1 MSTVI
6 RQVAASRRS
15 RPPKRARAVLGTC
28 TGIVLLAVMLFPLYW
43 MLDASFLRPQDL
55 VSPTPTW
62 FPLHGT
68 LAGYRSALSS
78 QGGHLMVSL
87 IVSLGTVV
95 VTLTIAAPAAYGMAK
110 LRVPGRRLLM
120 FALLVAQMIP
130 GIVMANSFYIVANSL
145 GLINSPIALILA
157 DSTLAVPF
165 ATLILHSFL
174 RGVPNE
180 LVEAAAIDGASRLR
194 TFVSVIVPVA
204 RNALITAGLFSFLFA
219 WADFLFAVTLT
230 SQDNHAPITVGIYR
244 FIGANL
250 TDWNGVMATGVIA
263 SIPAALLLII
273 AQRYVA
279 AGIGSAAVKELL
291 SPSWC
296 PQAPPSRTTHPII
309 RADPRRV
316 RAHPVR
322 RRRPHPN
329 LAQRPAHLDRPA
341 VGCRQRPGARGP
353 APDPE

>member
-6 RQVAASRRS
+6 RQAGSSRLG
-15 RPPKRARAVLGTC
+15 RPSKRARAALGT
-28 TGIVLLAVMLFPLYW
+28 GAGVVIIAVMLFPLYW

-78 QGGHLMVSL
+78 QGGHLLVSL
-87 IVSLGTVV
+87 VVSLGTVA
-95 VTLTIAAPAAYGMAK
+95 VTLVIAAPAAYGMAK
-110 LRVPGRRLLM
+110 LRAPGRRALL

-130 GIVMANSFYIVANSL
+130 GIVLANSFYVAANSL
-145 GLINSPIALILA
+145 GLINSPLALILA

-165 ATLILHSFL
+165 ATLILYSFL
-174 RGVPNE
+174 RGVPSE
-180 LVEAAAIDGASRLR
+180 LIEAAAIDGASRLR
-194 TFVSVIVPVA
+194 TFVSVILPVA
-204 RNALITAGLFSFLFA
+204 RNAVVTAGLFSFLFA

-263 SIPAALLLII
+263 AIPAALLLVI

-279 AGIGSAAVKELL
+279 AGIGS
-291 SPSWC
+291 
-296 PQAPPSRTTHPII
+296 
-309 RADPRRV
+309 
-316 RAHPVR
+316 
-322 RRRPHPN
+322 
-329 LAQRPAHLDRPA
+329 
-341 VGCRQRPGARGP
+341 GATK
-353 APDPE
+353 D

>member
-6 RQVAASRRS
+6 RQTGTIRLSGPS
-15 RPPKRARAVLGTC
+15 KRARKVMGTC
-28 TGIVLLAVMLFPLYW
+28 TGIVIVAIMLFPLYW
-43 MLDASFLRPQDL
+43 MLDASFLQPQEL

-68 LAGYRSALSS
+68 LAGYRSVLSS

-87 IVSLGTVV
+87 EVSLGTVAV
-95 VTLTIAAPAAYGMAK
+95 SLLIAAPAAYGMAK
-110 LRVPGRRLLM
+110 LRVPGRRPLL

-130 GIVMANSFYIVANSL
+130 GIVMANSFYIAANSL

-180 LVEAAAIDGASRLR
+180 LIEAAAIDGASRSR
-194 TFVSVIVPVA
+194 TFVSVILPLA
-204 RNALITAGLFSFLFA
+204 RNAIVTAGLFSFLFA

-279 AGIGSAAVKELL
+279 AGIGS
-291 SPSWC
+291 
-296 PQAPPSRTTHPII
+296 
-309 RADPRRV
+309 
-316 RAHPVR
+316 
-322 RRRPHPN
+322 
-329 LAQRPAHLDRPA
+329 
-341 VGCRQRPGARGP
+341 GAIK
-353 APDPE
+353 D